1 MVDAIAKAAPLIWLC
16 NNTRGSLLLVVMAHA
31 AVNTTGVM
39 LPTASTLCSANLSAF
54 AITVVLDCVLA
65 AVVVWY
71 FGAATLSRLESKQVQ
86 PQI

>member
-39 LPTASTLCSANLSAF
+39 LPTASTLSSANLGAF
-54 AITVVLDCVLA
+54 VITVGLDCAVA
-65 AVVVWY
+65 AVIVWQ
-71 FGAATLSRLESKQVQ
+71 FGAATLSRRESKQVQ
-86 PQI
+86 P